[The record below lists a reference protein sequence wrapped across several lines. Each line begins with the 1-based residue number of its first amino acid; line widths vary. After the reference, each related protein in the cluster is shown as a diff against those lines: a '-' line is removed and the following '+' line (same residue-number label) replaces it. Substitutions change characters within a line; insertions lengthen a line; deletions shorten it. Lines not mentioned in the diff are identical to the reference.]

1 MSIYIYTCVLFYL
14 RAINGPKVP
23 ARKVSLIWAT
33 HRFHSRY
40 HPDPP
45 RLPSRQPR
53 LPELQSIRLFLFLLC
68 FCVFFKF
75 SPNGWRSSYGCL
87 VVALLSMDVM
97 GRRGQAMDATDSSR
111 MGRRRQACAMVVP
124 SGRRGQALGGLWL
137 PQPPPVGSC
146 WRMHPRAI
154 CSSPQIFPGRGEDWH
169 PAHRG
174 SNCLRCS
181 CPWTCACLADP
192 GGAEGGIF
200 RQPTCRLRCNICPSF
215 GRKKFCTPGPA
226 CWWYR
231 V

>member
-1 MSIYIYTCVLFYL
+1 MCSFLF
-14 RAINGPKVP
+14 
-23 ARKVSLIWAT
+23 ARHKWAESPRKESVTYMGHSSLPLT
-33 HRFHSRY
+33 V
-40 HPDPP
+40 
-45 RLPSRQPR
+45 PSRPTTAALTPTTAAR
-53 LPELQSIRLFLFLLC
+53 TPIHTFVSVFVF

-124 SGRRGQALGGLWL
+124 SGRRGQATT
-137 PQPPPVGSC
+137 PVGSC

-200 RQPTCRLRCNICPSF
+200 RQPNGRLRCNICPSF
-215 GRKKFCTPGPA
+215 GRKTFCTTGPA